1 MVLSQPYWL
10 LCLLALPVIWWSMK
24 RIGKF
29 GHSHLDNVPKSG
41 SFLTALPRLVLA
53 LSFIALCVALARP
66 QRIYYESMSKV
77 EGRDIVIA
85 IDKSGSMSSPLP
97 GELPAS
103 VTGQTDLDRDI
114 PPIPK
119 KPADAASAN
128 AQSTANSAQAAV
140 NAFSD
145 ASATHTHTR
154 IEVAQ
159 EAVRDFIRNRY
170 LAHQGDRIGVL
181 RFDLKPYW
189 SWPLTSDLREIYRA
203 LRFADQS
210 VGGGTNF
217 GSYGHGPIDEAVDHF
232 GELGQ
237 AQSKVIIMVT
247 DGEDNIDSYAMDRL
261 SSKIN
266 DNHIMFYVI
275 GVGETLSN
283 QNVDIM
289 RLANLVGGRVFRV
302 ERAGDLKAVMDSIDA
317 MERSP
322 VSVAGS
328 EQREELFPP
337 FALAAILLLA
347 LAALLEAL
355 VINS

>member
-1 MVLSQPYWL
+1 
-10 LCLLALPVIWWSMK
+10 LLALPVIWWSMK

-29 GHSHLDNVPKSG
+29 GHSQLDNVPKSG

-66 QRIYYESMSKV
+66 QRIYYESTSKV

-97 GELPAS
+97 GELPAA

-119 KPADAASAN
+119 KPDDGAAAN
-128 AQSTANSAQAAV
+128 AQSTANSAQTAG
-140 NAFSD
+140 NALSG
-145 ASATHTHTR
+145 SATHTR

-217 GSYGHGPIDEAVDHF
+217 GSFGHGPIDEAVDHF

-237 AQSKVIIMVT
+237 ARSKVIIMVT
-247 DGEDNIDSYAMDRL
+247 DGEDYIDSFAMDRL
-261 SSKIN
+261 TSKIN

-275 GVGETLSN
+275 GVGETLAN